1 MKHII
6 PTICPDSGSA
16 APVVA
21 APLWDALF
29 RRDAWDV
36 WDVWDV
42 WDAWS
47 RDDSS
52 PANHPGPRCPTVTGS
67 RKFEGNIYRKFIG
80 RSIGRS
86 SEIYRKTYRK
96 IYWKIISGSHTA
108 SSKHNKNDG
117 QIQHF

>member
-6 PTICPDSGSA
+6 PTICPDSGSV

-29 RRDAWDV
+29 WRDV
-36 WDVWDV
+36 GRDV

-52 PANHPGPRCPTVTGS
+52 PANHPGPRCPTVLDP
-67 RKFEGNIYRKFIG
+67 GNSKG
-80 RSIGRS
+80 RSVGNS
-86 SEIYRKTYRK
+86 
-96 IYWKIISGSHTA
+96 
-108 SSKHNKNDG
+108 
-117 QIQHF
+117 